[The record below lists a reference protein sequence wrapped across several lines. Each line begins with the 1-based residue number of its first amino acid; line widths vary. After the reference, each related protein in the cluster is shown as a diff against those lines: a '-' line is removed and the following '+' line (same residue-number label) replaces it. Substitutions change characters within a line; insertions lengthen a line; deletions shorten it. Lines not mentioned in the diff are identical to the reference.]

1 MPHPRRAAALT
12 LGLLAAGLSAC
23 SVSSPLTIASS
34 GAALAETRAIAIEEA
49 DEADTTRSQ
58 FADALASAFAQRA
71 IAADP
76 EARTLADFSLAM
88 RDAEQGVL
96 RGNGSEGAN
105 EGEDAEQDWIAAP
118 RKARRFDECEAK
130 QLRGTLVLLDRVTG
144 TVVYRGSGEATEC
157 QFGEAQIADLAER
170 LVADALRTQAD

>member
-1 MPHPRRAAALT
+1 MPHPRRTAALT

-49 DEADTTRSQ
+49 DRAYTTRSQ
-58 FADALASAFAQRA
+58 FADALSAAFAQRA

-96 RGNGSEGAN
+96 RGNGSEG
-105 EGEDAEQDWIAAP
+105 EDAEQDWIAAP

-130 QLRGTLVLLDRVTG
+130 QLRGTLVLLDRATG
-144 TVVYRGSGEATEC
+144 KVIYRGSGEATEC
-157 QFGEAQIADLAER
+157 QFGEAQIAALAER
-170 LVADALRTQAD
+170 LVADALRTEAD

>member
-1 MPHPRRAAALT
+1 MPHPRRTAALT

-34 GAALAETRAIAIEEA
+34 GAALAETRAIAIEAA
-49 DEADTTRSQ
+49 DGADTTRSQ
-58 FADALASAFAQRA
+58 FADALAAAFAQRA

-96 RGNGSEGAN
+96 RGNGNGS

-130 QLRGTLVLLDRVTG
+130 QLRGTLVLLDRATG
-144 TVVYRGSGEATEC
+144 KVIYRGSGEATEC
-157 QFGEAQIADLAER
+157 QFGEAQIAALAER
-170 LVADALRTQAD
+170 LVADALHTEAD